1 MNHIYQNIHGWFD
14 YEECFQKAVE
24 TCPENG
30 KIVELGCWKGKS
42 STFLITEAL
51 NSGKN
56 MELHF
61 VDTWAGSP
69 EHLNPDEGAYEEG
82 LVDDPDFV
90 YKIFLENINK
100 IDYPKHIHKMHT
112 FQASKLFE
120 NNSIDFLF
128 IDTAHEFRHVE
139 KEISLWYPKVKSG
152 GIISGHDYFYPG
164 VMRAVKDFSR
174 KYDISVRISNSS
186 WIGVKP

>member
-1 MNHIYQNIHGWFD
+1 MEHYYQNIHGWFD
-14 YEECFQKAVE
+14 YEECFQIAVD

-42 STFLITEAL
+42 SSFLITEAL
-51 NSGKN
+51 KSGKN
-56 MELHF
+56 IDLNF

-69 EHLNPDEGAYEEG
+69 EHLDPSEGAYEEG
-82 LVDDPDFV
+82 LVEDPDFV
-90 YKIFLENINK
+90 YKIFQDNINK
-100 IDYPKHIHKMHT
+100 IDYPKNILRMHT
-112 FQASKLFE
+112 FKASKLFE

-128 IDTAHEFRHVE
+128 IDTAHEFKHVE

-152 GIISGHDYFYPG
+152 GIIAGHDYFYPG

-174 KYDISVRISNSS
+174 KYDISIRVINSS
-186 WIGVKP
+186 WIGVKS

>member
-69 EHLNPDEGAYEEG
+69 EHLNPDESAYEEG

-100 IDYPKHIHKMHT
+100 IDYPKHIHRIHT

-128 IDTAHEFRHVE
+128 IDTAHEFKHVE
-139 KEISLWYPKVKSG
+139 KEISLWYSKVKSG

-174 KYDISVRISNSS
+174 KYDISIRISNSS